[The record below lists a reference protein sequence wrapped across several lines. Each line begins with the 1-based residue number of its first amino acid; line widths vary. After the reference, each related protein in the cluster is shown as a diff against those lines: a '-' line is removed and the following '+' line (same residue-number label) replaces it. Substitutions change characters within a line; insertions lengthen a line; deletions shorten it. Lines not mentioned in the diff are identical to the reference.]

1 MRCYVSEFL
10 DKSYDEGVY
19 FALVTKM
26 DCLKPP
32 GRPTRAFKRCHA
44 ATTTSCHF
52 QRKKRNAPKRRD
64 GASRPSR
71 KSKPKGNNIFTDA
84 PRRASI
90 FWDYC
95 L

>member
-32 GRPTRAFKRCHA
+32 GRPTRAFKRC
-44 ATTTSCHF
+44 
-52 QRKKRNAPKRRD
+52 RREKTRWR
-64 GASRPSR
+64 GL
-71 KSKPKGNNIFTDA
+71 GGVTDL
-84 PRRASI
+84 RQ
-90 FWDYC
+90 
-95 L
+95 